1 MQDLLHKMLH
11 DGADMY
17 TELVDINKKY
27 EDMRIR
33 KITIKLEKFC
43 NKISQKMI
51 DNIKGAK

>member
-33 KITIKLEKFC
+33 KITIKLEKLC